1 MVLELKKNDQMSIL
15 RLIFILF
22 FLSILILL
30 SIPLQFFLNLIGFQL
45 KNIYPLFFY
54 RLIKIITGININ
66 FDQKNFNK
74 KKSGVLYIANHVSWF
89 DIICLGTLLNARFI
103 AKKEV
108 SQMGIFG
115 FLARLSNTFFIDNEI
130 KNKIIEYNLLIK
142 KKLMSGENFIIFPEG
157 TTSDGNG
164 IRDFKSSMLECVFGN
179 EKQISIQP
187 ISICYSKLNNIP
199 MGIYLRRNI
208 AWVGDTSML
217 EAMANFLKSGSITV
231 DIIFHQLL
239 TTDNFKNR
247 KELAAYCEKQILGGI
262 NQKLKIN

>member
-1 MVLELKKNDQMSIL
+1 MSIL
-15 RLIFILF
+15 RLVFILI
-22 FLSILILL
+22 FLLLIITF
-30 SIPLQFFLNLIGFQL
+30 SIPIQIFCNTIGFKL
-45 KNIYPLFFY
+45 KKIYPLYFY
-54 RLIKIITGININ
+54 QMIKIVTGININ
-66 FDQKNFNK
+66 FNKTKLNK
-74 KKSGVLYIANHVSWF
+74 KNMGVLYIANHVSWF

-115 FLARLSNTFFIDNEI
+115 FLAKLSNTFFIDNES